1 MITHLSI
8 KNYILI
14 DFLEIPFGEGLTTIT
29 GETGAGK
36 SILLGAMDLI
46 LGERADKNVLLDKER
61 KCIIEG
67 TFSIKGYNLEKLF
80 AEFDLDYEEQSIIR
94 RELLPS
100 GKSRAFVNDT
110 PVKLHV
116 LKALGNKLINIHSQ
130 FETLTLSRS
139 DFHMTVLDDFAH
151 NQPLVQ
157 KYSNAFEV
165 YIKSKKHLTELQ
177 DKEKNAR
184 AEQDYYKFLFE
195 ELENAKLEPDEK
207 EKLEEEY
214 SQLTHTEDI
223 RQALYFS
230 VEALS
235 RSEQSII
242 ESLKEINLKLF
253 EVSGYHQ
260 QIKAIQKR
268 VDSSYIELE
277 DIAAELENLE
287 ADIEYN
293 PHQLEFIQQRLDII
307 YALEQKHQVEGTEA
321 LLQLKDKFDKKLQD
335 IETLEE
341 DIDNQKSTV
350 RKHKA
355 EAEKLAIELHQ
366 KRANKAPEVADAVQ
380 NVLGDLNMSDSRV
393 VVDVQKKESLNESG
407 MSDVEILF
415 SANKGHKPGPI
426 KNVASGGELSRL
438 MLAIKSILSA
448 KNILPTIIF
457 DEIDSGVSGNAA
469 VKVGQIMHKM
479 SQTMQV
485 IAITHLPQIAAKGK
499 DHWKVYKYEKNG
511 RSQTN
516 IKKLTRKERVEE
528 TALMISGE
536 YQNKNA
542 LKTAKQLIG

>member
-14 DFLEIPFGEGLTTIT
+14 DSLEIPFLKGLTTIT

-36 SILLGAMDLI
+36 SILLGALDLI
-46 LGERADKNVLLDKER
+46 LGERADKKVLLDKES

-67 TFSIKGYNLEKLF
+67 TFNIKGYDLKPLF
-80 AEFDLDYEEQSIIR
+80 TEFDLDYDDHSIIR

-110 PVKLHV
+110 PVKLNV

-130 FETLTLSRS
+130 FETLTLNRS
-139 DFHMTVLDDFAH
+139 DFHITVLDDFAH
-151 NQPLVQ
+151 NQSLLQ
-157 KYSNAFEV
+157 KYSEAFAL
-165 YIKSKKHLTELQ
+165 YTQSKYHLKELQ

-195 ELENAKLEPDEK
+195 ELENAKLESGEK
-207 EKLEEEY
+207 ERLEKEY
-214 SQLTHTEDI
+214 TQLTHAEDI

-230 VEALS
+230 TEGLS
-235 RSEQSII
+235 RSEQSILDA
-242 ESLKEINLKLF
+242 LKEIKSRLSD
-253 EVSGYHQ
+253 VSQFHNS
-260 QIKAIQKR
+260 IKPLQER

-287 ADIEYN
+287 TGIEYN
-293 PHQLEFIQQRLDII
+293 PQQLEFIQERLDVI
-307 YALEQKHQVEGTEA
+307 YALEQKHRVEGTDA
-321 LLQLKDKFDKKLQD
+321 LLQLKDEFDKKLQD
-335 IETLEE
+335 IGTLEA
-341 DIDNQKSTV
+341 DIDKQKNSV
-350 RKHKA
+350 RENKAKA
-355 EAEKLAIELHQ
+355 EELAVELHQ
-366 KRANKAPEVADAVQ
+366 KRANKAPEVAEAVQ
-380 NVLGDLNMSDSRV
+380 NVLGDLNMSDSSV
-393 VVDVQKKESLNESG
+393 VVDVQKLDSMNEYGISH
-407 MSDVEILF
+407 VEIMF

-448 KNILPTIIF
+448 QNILPTIIF

-499 DHWKVYKYEKNG
+499 DHLKVYKYDKND
-511 RSQTN
+511 RTQTN
-516 IKKLTRKERVEE
+516 IKK
-528 TALMISGE
+528 
-536 YQNKNA
+536 
-542 LKTAKQLIG
+542 

>member
-14 DFLEIPFGEGLTTIT
+14 ESLEIPFSGGLTTIT

-46 LGERADKNVLLDKER
+46 LGERADKKVLLDKDN

-67 TFSIKGYNLEKLF
+67 TFYIKGYDLKDHF
-80 AEFDLDYEEQSIIR
+80 AEFDLDYDDHTIIR

-110 PVKLHV
+110 PVKLNV
-116 LKALGNKLINIHSQ
+116 LKALGNKLINVHSQ
-130 FETLTLSRS
+130 FETLTLSRT

-151 NQPLVQ
+151 NQPLFQ
-157 KYSNAFEV
+157 KYSSAYDV
-165 YIKSKKHLTELQ
+165 YLKNENYLKELME
-177 DKEKNAR
+177 KEKSAK

-195 ELENAKLEPDEK
+195 ELENANLEPGEK
-207 EKLEEEY
+207 EKQEREY
-214 SQLTHTEDI
+214 TQLTHTEDI

-230 VEALS
+230 VEGLS
-235 RSEQSII
+235 RSETNIL
-242 ESLKEINLKLF
+242 EVLKEINSRLA
-253 EVSGYHQ
+253 EVSEYHKLIKPIQ
-260 QIKAIQKR
+260 QR
-268 VDSSYIELE
+268 VESSHIELE

-287 ADIEYN
+287 TDIEYS
-293 PHQLEFIQQRLDII
+293 PQQLEFIQERLDVI
-307 YALEQKHQVEGTEA
+307 YALEQKHHVEGTEA
-321 LLQLKDKFDKKLQD
+321 LLQLKDEFDRKLQD
-335 IETLEE
+335 IGSLED
-341 DIDNQKSTV
+341 DIE
-350 RKHKA
+350 KHKNIVQENKQKA
-355 EAEKLAIELHQ
+355 QTLAMELHQ
-366 KRANKAPEVADAVQ
+366 QRVKKAPEVAEAVQ
-380 NVLGDLNMSDSRV
+380 NVLADLNMSDSRV
-393 VVDVQKKESLNESG
+393 VVDVQKKESLNEYGLSHV
-407 MSDVEILF
+407 DILF
-415 SANKGHKPGPI
+415 SANKGHKPGAI

-469 VKVGQIMHKM
+469 VKVGHIMHKM

-499 DHWKVYKYEKNG
+499 DHLKVYKYEQNG
-511 RSQTN
+511 LTQTN
-516 IKKLTRKERVEE
+516 IKKLNPQERVEE

-536 YQNKNA
+536 YQNENA